1 MLDDAYRTLTRPQGP
16 TLETRNRAF
25 HRMLVDGAAVEYRA
39 ADGDIRGAP
48 ARVLDYDEPAN
59 NDWLAVNQFTAVE
72 NKHERRP
79 DLVLFAN
86 GLPLGLIELK
96 NPTDKDAT
104 IWTAWQQLQT
114 YKAELPG
121 LFSLNAVLIASDGLT
136 ARIGTLTAGQEWFK
150 P

>member
-1 MLDDAYRTLTRPQGP
+1 MDYGQVVLERRLRDALTRLNPELPAEVLDDAYRTLTRPQGP
-16 TLETRNRAF
+16 TLETRNRPF

-59 NDWLAVNQFTAVE
+59 NDWLSVNQFTAVE

-104 IWTAWQQLQT
+104 IL
-114 YKAELPG
+114 
-121 LFSLNAVLIASDGLT
+121 DGL
-136 ARIGTLTAGQEWFK
+136 AAVADL
-150 P
+150 